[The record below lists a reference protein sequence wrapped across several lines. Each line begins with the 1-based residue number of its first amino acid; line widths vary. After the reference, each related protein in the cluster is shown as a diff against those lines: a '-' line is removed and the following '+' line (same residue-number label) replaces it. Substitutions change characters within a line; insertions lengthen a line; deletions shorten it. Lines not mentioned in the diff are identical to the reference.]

1 MLLPNHYTARTRR
14 RDVAGFTAIEM
25 LTVVTI
31 FGVLAMIAAP
41 SFSALIAGQRAGSA
55 ATELY
60 VAMSKAR
67 SEAIKRNASV
77 WLCPKTAGAAGW
89 KDGWQIRSSD
99 CSDLGLTTLDDH
111 ALISG
116 ANVSGPPSVTYQR
129 SGRVQGSS
137 APAFGISTTSG
148 SSSIQKYL
156 CVDLSGRPAV
166 RTSSCP

>member
-99 CSDLGLTTLDDH
+99 